1 MSFIDMLHEKAK
13 ARPKHVVLPEGNDV
27 RTLEAAEIIKSKKLA
42 TVTLLGNPT
51 ELTELAKANG
61 FNIEGI
67 SVIEPVSSEYFK
79 KFVQTY
85 YELRKKKGMDLETA
99 EKVMQNPLFF
109 GAMMVREKM
118 ADVSLAG
125 AQNTTGNVLRAAL
138 QIIGVAKGFS
148 VVSSCFAM
156 ILQDN
161 RILTFGD
168 CAVVPNPT
176 AEQLAEIA
184 ISTARTHKQLT
195 GEEPRVAM
203 LSFSTKG
210 SAKHELVDKVV
221 EATRIA
227 KERQPE
233 LLVDGEMQ
241 FDAAFV
247 EKVAVKKAPDSPVAG
262 KANVFIFP
270 DLQAGNI
277 GYKLVERLAGAH
289 AVGPIIQGLAQPAN
303 DLSRG
308 CNAQDIVNTA
318 AICSLMV
325 D

>member
-1 MSFIDMLHEKAK
+1 MSFIDTIYAKAK
-13 ARPKHVVLPEGNDV
+13 ASPKHVVLPEGNDV
-27 RTLEAAEIIKSKKLA
+27 RTLEAAEIIKSNNLA
-42 TVTLLGNPT
+42 TITLLGNPK
-51 ELTELAKANG
+51 ELMKLAKANG
-61 FNIEGI
+61 FNIDGI
-67 SVIEPVSSEYFK
+67 SVIEPASSEYFE
-79 KFVQTY
+79 KFVQIY

-99 EKVMQNPLFF
+99 EKVMQNSLFF

-118 ADVSLAG
+118 ADASLAG

-138 QIIGVAKGFS
+138 QIIGVAKGLS

-184 ISTARTHKQLT
+184 LSTARTHQLLT

-210 SAKHELVDKVV
+210 SAKHVLVDKVV

-247 EKVAVKKAPDSPVAG
+247 ENVAVKKAPGSPVAG
-262 KANVFIFP
+262 NANVFIFP

>member
-1 MSFIDMLHEKAK
+1 MSFIDTIHRKAK
-13 ARPKHVVLPEGNDV
+13 ASPRHVVLPEGKDI
-27 RTLEAAEIIKSKKLA
+27 RTLEAAGIIKANNLA
-42 TVTLLGNPT
+42 SVTLLGNSK
-51 ELTELAKANG
+51 ELTKLAKANSWD
-61 FNIEGI
+61 IDGI
-67 SVIEPVSSEYFK
+67 PIIDPESSEHFE
-79 KFVQTY
+79 KFAQTY

-99 EKVMQNPLFF
+99 QKVMKNPLFF

-125 AQNTTGNVLRAAL
+125 AQNTTGDVLRAAL

-156 ILQDN
+156 VLQDN

-168 CAVVPNPT
+168 CAVVPNPN

-184 ISTARTHKQLT
+184 ISTARTHQRLT
-195 GEEPRVAM
+195 DEEPRVAL

-210 SAKHELVDKVV
+210 SARHELVDKVV

-227 KERQPE
+227 KERQPD
-233 LLVDGEMQ
+233 LLLDGEMQ

-247 EKVAVKKAPDSPVAG
+247 EEVGATKAPGSPIAG

-277 GYKLVERLAGAH
+277 GYKLVERLAGAY
-289 AVGPIIQGLAQPAN
+289 AVGPIIQGLARPAN

-308 CNAQDIVNTA
+308 CNAQDIVNAA